1 MYEYVDD
8 SERERMLKLRRAKEN
23 APIGKGGEGY
33 VGDDIWCYNCGM
45 DGHLGD
51 VSTKVELGY

>member
-8 SERERMLKLRRAKEN
+8 AERDVIIRRRKTKEN
-23 APIGKGGEGY
+23 LGIGKGGEGF
-33 VGDDIWCYNCGM
+33 VGDDLWCYNCGR

-51 VSTKVELGY
+51 VSVSY